1 MIKLMSVQYKIALAI
16 TSFILVTLLKNLY
29 QKLGLEILQ
38 KKKFL
43 QKIQFVPQNIQKP
56 VLVLPISNLFLSSQT
71 LHDGNKCERYYSSFS
86 KNLLLQKPFSTIS
99 ETEWK
104 KDQSRNGDDCLVT
117 ANFKTAT
124 VLESLQ
130 SIFLGVTGSA

>member
-43 QKIQFVPQNIQKP
+43 QKI
-56 VLVLPISNLFLSSQT
+56 
-71 LHDGNKCERYYSSFS
+71 
-86 KNLLLQKPFSTIS
+86 
-99 ETEWK
+99 
-104 KDQSRNGDDCLVT
+104 
-117 ANFKTAT
+117 
-124 VLESLQ
+124 
-130 SIFLGVTGSA
+130 